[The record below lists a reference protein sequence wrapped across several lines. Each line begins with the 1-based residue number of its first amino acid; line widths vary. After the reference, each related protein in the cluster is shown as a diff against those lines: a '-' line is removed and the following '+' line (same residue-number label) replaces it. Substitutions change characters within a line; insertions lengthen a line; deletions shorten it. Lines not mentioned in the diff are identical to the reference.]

1 MNLEDKHKEF
11 AVVCFARFMNIAAT
25 VDAFREEFQNDIPK
39 PAPLQQNQDIEQY
52 HLQVEQHKR
61 STREKIY
68 QQLRRYN
75 VTHPQFPQKYREL
88 FHQTRKEY
96 LTCYLLEELQSDNT
110 INNELET
117 IYGFI
122 KTRLFQNINS
132 EQTISNAKLAHSLL
146 KTIAS
151 YKISK

>member
-88 FHQTRKEY
+88 FHQARKEY
-96 LTCYLLEELQSDNT
+96 FTCYLLEELQNDNT
-110 INNELET
+110 INKELET